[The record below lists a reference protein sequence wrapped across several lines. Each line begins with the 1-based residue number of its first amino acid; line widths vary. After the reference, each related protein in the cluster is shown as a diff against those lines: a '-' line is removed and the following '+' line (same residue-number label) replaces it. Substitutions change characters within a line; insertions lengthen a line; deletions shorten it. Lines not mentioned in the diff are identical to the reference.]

1 MTRVDS
7 LPSTA
12 GHRLPAP
19 LAGMLLGR
27 PGGQINPARSPV
39 YANALCRAV
48 REEYGPPGL
57 PNVSNVDFGH
67 ADPMMVLPP
76 GMRMR
81 IDSRRGELSIREAA
95 VVRVVRARRGA
106 AASLATTRAP
116 GWPAASQPPR
126 PGPRRG
132 GQNR

>member
-27 PGGQINPARSPV
+27 PGGQIDPARSPV
-39 YANALCRAV
+39 YADTPWRTV
-48 REEYGPPGL
+48 REEYGLRGL
-57 PNVSNVDFGH
+57 PMVSNVDFGH

-81 IDSRRGELSIREAA
+81 IDSRRGELSFPDAA
-95 VVRVVRARRGA
+95 VA
-106 AASLATTRAP
+106 
-116 GWPAASQPPR
+116 
-126 PGPRRG
+126 
-132 GQNR
+132 